1 MENTVNRSKNSSEI
15 SKNSKN
21 LKKSTTQEDGEKNLY
36 FSKRF
41 SKTNGLMILKR
52 MGT

>member
-1 MENTVNRSKNSSEI
+1 MENLVNRSKNNSEA
-15 SKNSKN
+15 SKFSKS
-21 LKKSTTQEDGEKNLY
+21 LKKSNTQEDGEKNLY